1 VPIQV
6 SPISFDTWGC
16 LAFATLPLAAN
27 QPGERAL
34 MICGSCGTENRPGRK
49 FCASCGA
56 ALALGC
62 PACGTPYEVGERF
75 CGECGSA
82 LPQAGAA
89 AATATPAP
97 GQVQPSAFTPPTP
110 IAQGATSERRLVS
123 ILFADLVGFT
133 PFAEERDSE
142 EVRDTLTRYFE
153 LATDVI
159 TRYGGVVEKFI
170 GDAVM
175 AVWGTPTARED
186 DAERAVRAALEL
198 VDAVRSVGPGINA
211 RAGVLTGEAAVTLGA
226 SNQGMVAGDLV
237 NTAARLQSVAA
248 PGTVL
253 VGESTHRAASSAIAF
268 EPAGEH
274 TLKGKVAPVPAFR
287 ALRVVAERGGRGRS
301 DTLEAPF
308 VGRDDEL
315 RLLKD
320 LYHATARERRTRLV
334 SITGIGGIG
343 KSRLT
348 WEFEKYLDGI
358 VGLAWWH
365 HGRSPA
371 YGEGITFWALG
382 EMIRG
387 RAGLAETDDE
397 RTTRTKVAAIVAE
410 HVSDEAERRWIEP
423 ALLSLL
429 GVQTGATA
437 EQLFGAWRTFFERLA
452 ATAPVIL
459 VFEDLHWA
467 DAGTLDFIDHL
478 LEWSRAIPLYIVTL
492 ARPELIDRRPDWG
505 TGRRNFTSL
514 YLEPLSE
521 EAMRALLAGLVPGLP
536 EAAARVVV
544 TRAEGIPL
552 YAVETVRMLVAE
564 GKLTASDDGT
574 YVPTGDLA
582 TLAVPETLTALI
594 AARLDGLDPADRSL
608 VLDAAVLGQ
617 SFTPAG
623 LAAVS
628 GIDEPALEGRLRALI
643 RRELF
648 AHETDPRSP
657 GRGQYAFVQA
667 LIREVAYNTLAKR
680 DRKTRHLAAARYFE
694 SLETDEIAA
703 ALAGHYLAARD
714 NAADGPEAEA
724 LGAQAR
730 ISLRAAAERAALLGS
745 HEQALALLEQ
755 AVSVTN
761 DPADRADLLE
771 RAGEAASA
779 AGRHAVAER
788 HLRAAIDGQREIGD
802 RPAIAR
808 ATATLGRTLLTAHRT
823 PDALSVLE
831 PAGAEFTDLAA
842 DPAAIA
848 LGSQLARAL
857 MLGEQH
863 LRAIEVADPVLEAAE
878 RADLV
883 ALVADT
889 LVTKGAAL
897 AALSR
902 TAEGLAL
909 IRGGQALAESHDLD
923 RILIRSFINRS
934 AVEASRNPRSA
945 LEGVR
950 PGLALARRLGE
961 RSPTITLLSN
971 GAEHALRTGD
981 WPWALAELE
990 AALAD
995 ELEASDRAM
1004 MLGMLISLRSLRGEP
1019 VSVLLAEQANLVG
1032 ATTDNLMLGVHHAAT
1047 AFEAFA
1053 TGRLTDARAAWDRY
1067 AEISK
1072 SNLSEAKERR
1082 ARAALWLGEVEQ
1094 ARADL
1099 AAIDA
1104 AGVHGPAIETGRGT
1118 IRAGIAALEGRSGD
1132 ALALYRDALRGWRD
1146 LGLAWDE
1153 ALCGLDMATLLDQGE
1168 SEVRAAAD
1176 ASREILVRL
1185 EAAPFLA
1192 RLDAAMARSRA
1203 TGYPIDARA

>member
-1 VPIQV
+1 
-6 SPISFDTWGC
+6 
-16 LAFATLPLAAN
+16 
-27 QPGERAL
+27 
-34 MICGSCGTENRPGRK
+34 MICGSCGSENRSGRK

-56 ALALGC
+56 SLAQGC
-62 PACGTPYEVGERF
+62 PACGTPYEAGERF

-82 LPQAGAA
+82 LPQAGA
-89 AATATPAP
+89 
-97 GQVQPSAFTPPTP
+97 PSAAGGPTP
-110 IAQGATSERRLVS
+110 GTPFPTSGVVPSPVAPGATSERRLVS

-142 EVRDTLTRYFE
+142 EVRETLTRYFE
-153 LATDVI
+153 LATGVI

-186 DAERAVRAALEL
+186 DAERAVRAALDL
-198 VDAVRSVGPGINA
+198 VDEVRAVGPGINA
-211 RAGVLTGEAAVTLGA
+211 RVGVLTGEAAVTIGA

-253 VGESTHRAASSAIAF
+253 VGEATHRAASSAIAF

-287 ALRVVAERGGRGRS
+287 ALRVVADRGGRRRS

-320 LYHATARERRTRLV
+320 LVHATEREGRARLV

-358 VGLAWWH
+358 VGLVRWH
-365 HGRSPA
+365 RGRSPA

-397 RTTRTKVAAIVAE
+397 RTTRAKVAAMVAE
-410 HVSDEAERRWIEP
+410 HVPDEAERRWIEP
-423 ALLSLL
+423 AMLSLL
-429 GVQTGATA
+429 GIQTGIGA

-452 ATAPVIL
+452 DSGTVVL

-467 DAGTLDFIDHL
+467 DPGTLDFIDHL

-492 ARPELIDRRPDWG
+492 ARPELLDHRPDWG

-514 YLEPLSE
+514 YLEPLPQ
-521 EAMRALLAGLVPGLP
+521 EAMRSLLAGLVPGLP
-536 EAAARVVV
+536 EAAVRAVIA
-544 TRAEGIPL
+544 RAEGIPL

-564 GKLTASDDGT
+564 GRLTASGDGT
-574 YVPTGDLA
+574 YAPTGDLA

-594 AARLDGLDPADRSL
+594 AARLDGLEPADRNL

-623 LAAVS
+623 LSAVS
-628 GIDEPALEGRLRALI
+628 GIDEPALEVRLRALV

-648 AHETDPRSP
+648 ALETDPRSP

-745 HEQALALLEQ
+745 HEQAVALLEQ
-755 AVSVTN
+755 AIGVTN
-761 DPADRADLLE
+761 DPTDRAELLE
-771 RAGEAASA
+771 RAGTAASA
-779 AGRHAVAER
+779 AGRHDTSER
-788 HLRAAIDGQREIGD
+788 HLRAALEAQRGIGD
-802 RPAIAR
+802 RSAIAG
-808 ATATLGRTLLTAHRT
+808 ATAALGRALLAAHRA
-823 PDALSVLE
+823 PDALAILE
-831 PAGAEFTDLAA
+831 PAGLEFSELTS
-842 DPAAIA
+842 DPSVIA
-848 LGSQLARAL
+848 LGGQLARAL
-857 MLGEQH
+857 MLEDQH
-863 LRAIEVADPVLEAAE
+863 RRAIEVADPVLEAAE

-883 ALVADT
+883 AIVADT
-889 LVTKGAAL
+889 LLTKGASL

-902 TAEGLAL
+902 VAEGLSL
-909 IRGGQALAESHDLD
+909 IRGGQALAEANGLN
-923 RILIRSFINRS
+923 RTLLRALINLS
-934 AVEASRNPRSA
+934 AVDISRNPRAA
-945 LEGVR
+945 LESVMS
-950 PGLALARRLGE
+950 GLALARQLGE
-961 RSPTITLLSN
+961 RSPAATLLAN
-971 GAEHALRTGD
+971 GTEAAIRTGD

-990 AALAD
+990 AALAED
-995 ELEASDRAM
+995 IESSDRIVMAGT
-1004 MLGMLISLRSLRGEP
+1004 LVAIRSMRGEATAD
-1019 VSVLLAEQANLVG
+1019 LAEL
-1032 ATTDNLMLGVHHAAT
+1032 TTHIGTSTDAILLTSLYIAKAY
-1047 AFEAFA
+1047 EAF
-1053 TGRLTDARAAWDRY
+1053 GRGQLADARAELSRL
-1067 AEISK
+1067 AETSAA
-1072 SNLSEAKERR
+1072 NLADALEQR
-1082 ARAALWLGEVEQ
+1082 ARAALWLGDVEA

-1099 AAIDA
+1099 AAIDEFGA
-1104 AGVHGPAIETGRGT
+1104 HGPAIETGRAT
-1118 IRAGIAALEGRSGD
+1118 IRAGIAALEGRSAD
-1132 ALALYRDALRGWRD
+1132 AFALYRDALREWRD

-1153 ALCGLDMATLLDQGE
+1153 ALCGLDMATLLDPADP
-1168 SEVRAAAD
+1168 EVRAAAD
-1176 ASREILVRL
+1176 AAREILVRL
-1185 EAAPFLA
+1185 EAVPFLA
-1192 RLDAAMARSRA
+1192 RLDAAMAIPDK
-1203 TGYPIDARA
+1203 TGYSITPSPEGRTRLSKSTAST

>member
-1 VPIQV
+1 V
-6 SPISFDTWGC
+6 
-16 LAFATLPLAAN
+16 
-27 QPGERAL
+27 
-34 MICGSCGTENRPGRK
+34 ICGSCGTENRPGRK

-56 ALALGC
+56 PLALGC
-62 PACGTPYEVGERF
+62 PACGTPFEAGERF

-82 LPQAGAA
+82 LPQAAA
-89 AATATPAP
+89 STTAGTTTSSPPSISGSSAP
-97 GQVQPSAFTPPTP
+97 TV
-110 IAQGATSERRLVS
+110 AQGATSERRLVS

-142 EVRDTLTRYFE
+142 DVRETLTRYFE
-153 LATDVI
+153 LATEVI

-186 DAERAVRAALEL
+186 DAERAVRAGLEL
-198 VDAVRSVGPGINA
+198 VDVVRSVGPGINA

-253 VGESTHRAASSAIAF
+253 VGEATHRAASSAIAF

-315 RLLKD
+315 RLIKD
-320 LYHATARERRTRLV
+320 LFHSTARERRTRLV

-343 KSRLT
+343 KTRLI

-358 VGLAWWH
+358 VGLVWWH
-365 HGRSPA
+365 RGRSPA

-397 RTTRTKVAAIVAE
+397 RTTRAKVAAIVAE
-410 HVSDEAERRWIEP
+410 HVPDEAERRWIEP

-429 GVQTGATA
+429 GIQTGTSA

-452 ATAPVIL
+452 ATAPVVL

-467 DAGTLDFIDHL
+467 DAGTLDFVDHL
-478 LEWSRAIPLYIVTL
+478 LEWSRVIPLYIVTL

-514 YLEPLSE
+514 YLEPLPE
-521 EAMRALLAGLVPGLP
+521 PAMRALLAGLVPGLP
-536 EAAARVVV
+536 EAAVRVVIA
-544 TRAEGIPL
+544 RAEGIPL

-564 GKLTASDDGT
+564 GRLTATGDGT
-574 YVPTGDLA
+574 FVPAGDLT

-594 AARLDGLDPADRSL
+594 AARLDGLEPADRSL

-628 GIDEPALEGRLRALI
+628 GIDEGALEVRLRGLV

-648 AHETDPRSP
+648 ALETNPRSP

-680 DRKTRHLAAARYFE
+680 DRKIRHLAAARYFE

-745 HEQALALLEQ
+745 HEQAVALLEQ
-755 AVSVTN
+755 AIGVTT
-761 DPADRADLLE
+761 DPSDQAELLE
-771 RAGEAASA
+771 RAGAAASA
-779 AGRHAVAER
+779 AGRHDSAER
-788 HLRAAIDGQREIGD
+788 HLRAALEARRALGD
-802 RPAIAR
+802 RPAIAG
-808 ATATLGRTLLTAHRT
+808 ATAAVGRALLAAHRA
-823 PDALSVLE
+823 PDALAILE
-831 PAGAEFTDLAA
+831 PAGAEFADLEA
-842 DPAAIA
+842 DPSVIA
-848 LGSQLARAL
+848 LGGQLARAL
-857 MLGEQH
+857 MLADQH
-863 LRAIEVADPVLEAAE
+863 RRAIEVADPVLEAAE
-878 RADLV
+878 HADLV
-883 ALVADT
+883 AIVADT
-889 LVTKGAAL
+889 LLTKGVSL

-902 TAEGLAL
+902 VTEGLSL
-909 IRGGQALAESHDLD
+909 IRGGQAVAEANGLN
-923 RILIRSFINRS
+923 RTLLRALINLS
-934 AVEASRNPRSA
+934 AVDASRNPRSA
-945 LEGVR
+945 LESVIS
-950 PGLALARRLGE
+950 GLALARQLGE
-961 RSPTITLLSN
+961 RSPSATLLAN
-971 GAEHALRTGD
+971 GVEVAIRTGD

-990 AALAD
+990 AAMAED
-995 ELEASDRAM
+995 IEASDRSL
-1004 MLGMLISLRSLRGEP
+1004 MLGMLVAIRSMRGESTGDLMAEQTAHIGTATDP
-1019 VSVLLAEQANLVG
+1019 ILLASLY
-1032 ATTDNLMLGVHHAAT
+1032 TAA
-1047 AFEAFA
+1047 AYEAFG
-1053 TGRLTDARAAWDRY
+1053 TGRLADARAAWNRV
-1067 AEISK
+1067 AEIS
-1072 SNLSEAKERR
+1072 STNLSDSMERR
-1082 ARAALWLGEVEQ
+1082 ARAALWLGDAEA

-1099 AAIDA
+1099 AAIDGS
-1104 AGVHGPAIETGRGT
+1104 GVHGPSIETARAT
-1118 IRAGIAALEGRSGD
+1118 IRAGIAALEGRSAD
-1132 ALALYRDALRGWRD
+1132 ALALYRDALREWRD
-1146 LGLAWDE
+1146 LGLVWDE
-1153 ALCGLDMATLLDQGE
+1153 ALCGLDMATTLDPAE
-1168 SEVRAAAD
+1168 PEVRAAAD
-1176 ASREILVRL
+1176 AARESLVRL